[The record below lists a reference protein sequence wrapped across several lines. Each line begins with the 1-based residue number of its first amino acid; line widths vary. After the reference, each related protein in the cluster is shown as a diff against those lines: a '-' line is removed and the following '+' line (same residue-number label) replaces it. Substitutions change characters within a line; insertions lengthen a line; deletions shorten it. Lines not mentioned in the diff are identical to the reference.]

1 MKDVP
6 SNFSN
11 LKSKV
16 DKWDAAKLAPAPIDL
31 SKLIE
36 VVKNRVV
43 KKDVCNAKI
52 KDIGDKI
59 PEITNLATNTTA
71 SVKIY
76 EVKNKIPSLTATIT
90 ALT

>member
-16 DKWDAAKLAPAPIDL
+16 DKWDAAKLAPALIDL

-59 PEITNLATNTTA
+59 PEITNLATNT

>member
-1 MKDVP
+1 MNDVP

-11 LKSKV
+11 LKIKA
-16 DKWDAAKLAPAPIDL
+16 DKWDADKLAPAPIDL
-31 SKLIE
+31 SKLTK

-43 KKDVCNAKI
+43 KKDVYNGKI
-52 KDIGDKI
+52 KDIGYKI

-71 SVKIY
+71 RVKIN

>member
-16 DKWDAAKLAPAPIDL
+16 DKWDAAKLAPALIDL

-36 VVKNRVV
+36 VKNRVV

>member
-16 DKWDAAKLAPAPIDL
+16 DKWDAAKLAPALIDL

-71 SVKIY
+71 SVKI
-76 EVKNKIPSLTATIT
+76 
-90 ALT
+90 